1 MAEPLQMVDVM
12 PTALYVTGL
21 AIPEDVDGRVVTEM
35 FEPADLREHRV
46 LVAKVA
52 SVALEPAAAVAA
64 PAGQDADIL
73 ARMKAL
79 GYLE

>member
-1 MAEPLQMVDVM
+1 M
-12 PTALYVTGL
+12 PTALYVSGL
-21 AIPEDVDGRVVTEM
+21 AIPENVDGRVVTEM
-35 FEPADLREHRV
+35 FEADDLRRHRV
-46 LVAKVA
+46 QVAKTA
-52 SVALEPAAAVAA
+52 SVEFEPAAAAALAA